1 MAKLDS
7 WYETTVRAMQGE
19 DGRFRFARS
28 PRAIGDRLLQFVLP
42 VLWLLAL
49 VVLVAALWW

>member
-42 VLWLLAL
+42 ALWLLAL